1 MKYVQIGA
9 IIGAVGLTGLGIA
22 MAMTNPS
29 QEAYNEYA
37 FTKLTQLAKANCQKI
52 PLIKKS
58 ECLSFL
64 NSYQNQIQKIISQK
78 TDRQDLIFFSIYTTN
93 LSIPFLP
100 SSFSCEVKTLGIF
113 QNLYTYSAENNSG
126 RQCFDLGIL
135 PNIDRR
141 QHL

>member
-1 MKYVQIGA
+1 MKYVQVGA
-9 IIGAVGLTGLGIA
+9 IVGGVGLTALGIA
-22 MAMTNPS
+22 MAMTNPNP
-29 QEAYNEYA
+29 AVYNAYA
-37 FTKLTQLAKANCQKI
+37 FTKLTELAKANCQKI

-78 TDRQDLIFFSIYTTN
+78 TDRQDFIFFSIYTTH
-93 LSIPFLP
+93 LSIPFL
-100 SSFSCEVKTLGIF
+100 FSCDIKTLGIF

-135 PNIDRR
+135 PSISPSISK
-141 QHL
+141 L